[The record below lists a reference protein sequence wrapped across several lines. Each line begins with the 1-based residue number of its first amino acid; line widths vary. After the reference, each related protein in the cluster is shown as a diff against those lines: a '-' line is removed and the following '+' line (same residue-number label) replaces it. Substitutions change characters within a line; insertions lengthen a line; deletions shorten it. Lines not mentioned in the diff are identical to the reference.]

1 MIRVEQPGLQTSVQD
16 LGRPGFQQ
24 YGVVAGGA
32 MDTVSLRI
40 ANMLAGN
47 APGSAALEAAIAGPA
62 LLFEEDRLIAMA
74 GADLSAEIDGMR
86 VPMFRPVAVRKGSV
100 LRFGRPVSGCRVYIA
115 VAGGIDVPEV
125 MNSRSTY
132 MKAGIGGF
140 RGRLLQKGDRL
151 PAGTP
156 SEAAASITERLLAE
170 RAGDPFSEAR
180 WSVAEECG
188 TSLKKEAV
196 VRMTRGPQYG
206 WFDEASRS
214 SFFGEA
220 FEVSSESDRMGYR
233 LKGTSLKL
241 SEPRELLSEAV
252 VPGSV
257 QVPSG
262 GSPIL
267 LMADR
272 QTTGGYPKIGQ
283 AATAD
288 LPMVAQL
295 PPGARLRFREVS
307 MAEAQEALVRQ
318 AKELAELRAA
328 IDLKMK
334 GVTS

>member
-1 MIRVEQPGLQTSVQD
+1 MIKVEQPGLQTSVQD

-47 APGSAALEAAIAGPA
+47 APDCAAIEAAISGPA

-74 GADLSAEIDGMR
+74 GADLSAEIGGMR
-86 VPMFRPVAVRKGSV
+86 VPMCRPVAVRKGSV

-115 VAGGIDVPEV
+115 VAGGIDVPKV
-125 MNSRSTY
+125 MGSRSTY
-132 MKAGIGGF
+132 MKAGIGGY

-156 SEAAASITERLLAE
+156 SGAAASITVRLLAE
-170 RAGDPFSEAR
+170 GAGNPFSATD
-180 WSVAEECG
+180 WSVAEECC
-188 TSLKKEAV
+188 TSLKREAV
-196 VRMTRGPQYG
+196 VRMMRGPQWD
-206 WFDEASRS
+206 WFDEASRER
-214 SFFGEA
+214 FFGEV
-220 FEVSSESDRMGYR
+220 FTVSSESDRMGYR
-233 LKGTSLKL
+233 LKGPSLQL

-283 AATAD
+283 AATVD
-288 LPMVAQL
+288 LPAIAQL
-295 PPGARLRFREVS
+295 PPGARLRFQEVS
-307 MAEAQEALVRQ
+307 VAEAQAALVRQ
-318 AKELAELRAA
+318 ARELAELRAA
-328 IDLKMK
+328 VELKMK